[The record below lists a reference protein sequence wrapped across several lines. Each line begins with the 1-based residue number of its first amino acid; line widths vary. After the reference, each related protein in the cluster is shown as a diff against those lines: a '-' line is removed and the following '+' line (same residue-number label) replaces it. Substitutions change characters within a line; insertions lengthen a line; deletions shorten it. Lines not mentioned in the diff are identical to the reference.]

1 MDNNRNNRID
11 KVLNSLDGVQRA
23 SAPDFFYTR
32 LRARMEKGIAAD
44 NKPNR
49 VLRPAYIF
57 TVLLLIIAVNAF
69 VFLKNQDQATV
80 VDNNETVQ
88 QSIAAEYNLYDINS
102 VYDLN
107 QDK

>member
-1 MDNNRNNRID
+1 MENKRNSRID
-11 KVLNSLDGVQRA
+11 KALNSLDGVQKA
-23 SAPDFFYTR
+23 AAPDFFYTR

-44 NKPNR
+44 NKPNW
-49 VLRPAYIF
+49 VLRPAFIF
-57 TVLLLIIAVNAF
+57 SVLLLIITVNAF
-69 VFLKNQDQATV
+69 VFLKNQDQETV

>member
-1 MDNNRNNRID
+1 MENNGNNRID
-11 KVLNSLDGVQRA
+11 EVLNCLDGVQRA

-44 NKPNR
+44 NKPNW

-69 VFLKNQDQATV
+69 VFLKNQDQETV

-88 QSIAAEYNLYDINS
+88 QSIAAEYNLYDINT

-107 QDK
+107 QEK

>member
-1 MDNNRNNRID
+1 MENNRNNRID
-11 KVLNSLDGVQRA
+11 EVLNSLDGVKRP

-32 LRARMEKGIAAD
+32 LRAKLEKGLLD
-44 NKPNR
+44 NNPKW

-57 TVLLLIIAVNAF
+57 SALLLVITINAF
-69 VFLKNQDQATV
+69 VFLKNQNQTTV

-88 QSIAAEYNLYDINS
+88 QSIAAEYNLYDINT

-107 QDK
+107 QEK

>member
-1 MDNNRNNRID
+1 MDNNRNNRIV

-69 VFLKNQDQATV
+69 VFLKNQNQETV

>member
-11 KVLNSLDGVQRA
+11 NVLNSLDGVQRA